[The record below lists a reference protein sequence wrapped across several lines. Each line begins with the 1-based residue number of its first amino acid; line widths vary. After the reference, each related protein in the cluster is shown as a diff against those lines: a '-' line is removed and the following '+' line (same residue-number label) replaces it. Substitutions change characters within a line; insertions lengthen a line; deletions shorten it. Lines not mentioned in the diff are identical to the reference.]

1 MRATATVL
9 AARRGT
15 VCGEVGRVPGFPST
29 QHPHPLPG
37 FPLTAGRPL
46 YSELVDITLYTTPKH
61 RHVLSPRSRGST
73 FRPPGAP
80 VLPDPLS
87 CSLAERHT
95 TAAVVVSLVVGVA
108 FSVAALRLRQL
119 LLAPPVPRAATAR
132 VGSPRAR
139 AAALGRVASPLRG
152 SDRLSLVDESRS
164 HPRSLYRPRLASP
177 LRRLL
182 VELGEAW
189 PPRRKSRWSSCRRD
203 GSTPGEL
210 VCPDPTRRGR
220 DSPTLTPS
228 DS

>member
-1 MRATATVL
+1 MT
-9 AARRGT
+9 
-15 VCGEVGRVPGFPST
+15 
-29 QHPHPLPG
+29 
-37 FPLTAGRPL
+37 LTAGRPL
-46 YSELVDITLYTTPKH
+46 YSELMNTTLHAPHHHSALHLRRHLSRRPRQRAHSPSSQVPTLLGSLLAHLPSVMRRPVWSFPSLLMSLSPLPPFVFASFSRFH
-61 RHVLSPRSRGST
+61 RFRGRRRPGRGLLGRMRRHWILSPRHPGGSGWLT
-73 FRPPGAP
+73 
-80 VLPDPLS
+80 
-87 CSLAERHT
+87 
-95 TAAVVVSLVVGVA
+95 
-108 FSVAALRLRQL
+108 
-119 LLAPPVPRAATAR
+119 
-132 VGSPRAR
+132 
-139 AAALGRVASPLRG
+139 
-152 SDRLSLVDESRS
+152 LVDESRP